1 MQSATACKTL
11 ENMARAAH
19 NEGMKITIKNDL
31 YKIGLVLQGF
41 SEKVTKQATARSA
54 NRAAITV
61 RAQAARLIKEKYNL
75 PIGGSSKGGGGLTP
89 PGIKSALLIGKARY
103 AKSKSIGEIYATISV
118 SNKSISLIHFVRGDK
133 QPAKQKGLAI
143 KKRKRVKIAI
153 RRGKTI
159 TLKND
164 FILRAH
170 NSIQLYRRRNSG
182 VVKQAIP
189 SFFILVMKPDL
200 KSKIEVYGQ
209 AKFAQ
214 EMETNLKYYASQIK
228 VK

>member
-1 MQSATACKTL
+1 M
-11 ENMARAAH
+11 
-19 NEGMKITIKNDL
+19 

-54 NRAAITV
+54 NRAATSV
-61 RAQAARLIKEKYNL
+61 RAQAARLIKERYNL

-89 PGIKSALLIGKARY
+89 PGIKSALLINKARY
-103 AKSKSIGEIYATISV
+103 ARGKSLGEIYASIAV

-133 QPAKQKGLAI
+133 QPIKQKGIAI

-164 FILRAH
+164 FIMRAH
-170 NSIQLYRRRNSG
+170 NSVQLYRRRNSG
-182 VVKQAIP
+182 IIKQAIP
-189 SFFILVMKPDL
+189 SFYRLVMKPEL
-200 KSKIEVYGQ
+200 KGKIELYGQ
-209 AKFAQ
+209 QRFRE
-214 EMETNLKYYASQIK
+214 EMERNLKFYASQVK
-228 VK
+228 VR